1 MCALVD
7 KKKVC
12 LKIGGKKQE
21 TMVSAPQIIQH
32 FDWWFWGSPKFWNAP
47 IHPRRGNFLI
57 QNPFSYVAPN
67 PACDGFVGLCCM
79 TCSIGHLPIMWITF
93 GNGCAVMC
101 PMKKMSSRSW
111 PLPFASP
118 SLQLIETHQQQA
130 AWSESKTNSCSLK
143 ASTTSLDQYL
153 HFAFRTFR
161 LPSTKSRPPAV
172 FPWPREKKK
181 WLHKTRKLG
190 RSPATSE
197 EFAEFLRGES
207 GTLDLVTWY
216 AIHNRSEYHPKE
228 FAHVK
233 EATTKK
239 NFTTT
244 QYIFSL
250 VVHVIS
256 KNQPKKPNSLPLEKL
271 EKIHPSSYSPF
282 LSSQVTHWMLV
293 GV

>member
-1 MCALVD
+1 MCCDVPNEENEQPFLATSL
-7 KKKVC
+7 C
-12 LKIGGKKQE
+12 FSQF
-21 TMVSAPQIIQH
+21 A
-32 FDWWFWGSPKFWNAP
+32 
-47 IHPRRGNFLI
+47 IHR
-57 QNPFSYVAPN
+57 
-67 PACDGFVGLCCM
+67 
-79 TCSIGHLPIMWITF
+79 
-93 GNGCAVMC
+93 
-101 PMKKMSSRSW
+101 
-111 PLPFASP
+111 
-118 SLQLIETHQQQA
+118 
-130 AWSESKTNSCSLK
+130 NS
-143 ASTTSLDQYL
+143 STTSCLKWIKNKLLQSKG
-153 HFAFRTFR
+153 FNNQPWSI
-161 LPSTKSRPPAV
+161 PSLCLQNIPLAQHQKQTTCSVPMAKG
-172 FPWPREKKK
+172 EKK

-244 QYIFSL
+244 QYSFSL